1 MEGKTQR
8 KEEPDLR
15 NTQRCVDRE
24 RERERELD
32 TRRDLEKQEIELQ
45 RRESHTC

>member
-15 NTQRCVDRE
+15 NTQRCVD